1 MKHPYITASLRGIGG
16 QIKTNPI
23 DFLVEEIPL
32 YHPSGEGQHVHVT
45 IEKRG
50 MSTYEAIKKIASAL
64 EMPRQKI
71 GYAGLKD
78 AHAITRQTL
87 SIDGANPDAVAK
99 IEIPNLNIL
108 QVDRHGNKLRI
119 GHLKGNRFMIRVRQV
134 AHSSLIQVNE
144 IIQQLSTKGVPNF
157 FGKQRFGLRGNTHR
171 LGEQLIR
178 QNEVEFCREYLGRPQ
193 TIENLDIQKARQLVD
208 AEKWAEALSH
218 WPRRKLS
225 DERKLLRSIVQANG
239 NITGIFRYVSKKMKL
254 FFISAFQSHLYNQLL
269 TQRLDSL
276 DRIEVGDI
284 AYIHHKGASFVV
296 DDVITEQKRI
306 ASFEISPSGPMY
318 GTKTL
323 LAEGLPGVREQ
334 AILTKYG
341 LSLDDFSLPRLR
353 IRGNRRPYRFKL
365 TDPKVW
371 WDEGVMVSFELPPG
385 AYATTVMAEV
395 MKPKE

>member
-1 MKHPYITASLRGIGG
+1 MKHPYITNPLPGIGG
-16 QIKTNPI
+16 QIKTMSA

-32 YHPSGEGQHVHVT
+32 YHPSGAGQHVYVT

-50 MSTYEAIKKIASAL
+50 VSTYEAIKQIANVLGIS
-64 EMPRQKI
+64 RHKI

-87 SIDGANPDAVAK
+87 SIDSVEPDVIAK
-99 IEIPNLNIL
+99 IEMRNIKFL
-108 QVDRHGNKLRI
+108 HVDRHGNKLRI
-119 GHLKGNRFMIRVRQV
+119 GHLKGNRFVIRVRQV
-134 AHSSLIQVNE
+134 AQSSFVQANE
-144 IIQQLSTKGVPNF
+144 IIKLLSLKGVPNF
-157 FGKQRFGLRGNTHR
+157 FGEQRFGLRGNTHC

-178 QNEVEFCREYLGRPQ
+178 QNEAEFCREYLGRPQ
-193 TIENLDIQKARQLVD
+193 PMENLEIQKARQLVD

-218 WPRRKLS
+218 WPHRKLS
-225 DERKLLRSIVQANG
+225 DERKLLQSIVRANG
-239 NITGIFRYVSKKMKL
+239 DIAGIFRRLSKKMKL
-254 FFISAFQSHLYNQLL
+254 FFVSAFQAHLYNQLL

-276 DRIEVGDI
+276 DKIEVGDI

-296 DDVITEQKRI
+296 EDAVTEQKRV

-323 LAEGLPGVREQ
+323 LAQGLPGIREQ
-334 AILTKYG
+334 AVLTDYE
-341 LSLDDFSLPRLR
+341 LSLDDFSLPGLR

-395 MKPKE
+395 MKP